1 MDLDRLVID
10 SNELSR
16 TVQMDA
22 LSMSEEELHR
32 AYEKLLAMES
42 LLQCAIEEKKEQLQ
56 TLIATRKAK
65 LAYSQGG
72 NV

>member
-1 MDLDRLVID
+1 MDRLVIE
-10 SNELSR
+10 SNELSHAIH
-16 TVQMDA
+16 MNA
-22 LSMSEEELHR
+22 SSLSEEELHR
-32 AYEKLLAMES
+32 AYEKLLAMEC
-42 LLQCAIEEKKEQLQ
+42 LLKRAIDEKKEQLQ